1 MPGRLLRGKT
11 FACHHVCLAREELV
25 ASLVELLRGC
35 DAEQVFK
42 LWRTPIVEWIKT
54 ISKAAEAGPYG
65 SD

>member
-1 MPGRLLRGKT
+1 M
-11 FACHHVCLAREELV
+11 ACHHVCLAREELV

>member
-1 MPGRLLRGKT
+1 MLS
-11 FACHHVCLAREELV
+11 REELV

-54 ISKAAEAGPYG
+54 ISRAAEPGPYG
-65 SD
+65 TD

>member
-1 MPGRLLRGKT
+1 MLS
-11 FACHHVCLAREELV
+11 REELV

-54 ISKAAEAGPYG
+54 IARAEEIGPHG
-65 SD
+65 RD